1 MTATTTRLREAGW
14 RDIPRLADVERAAF
28 ADDPWDEPTLWA
40 ELAQRPRRHYVVA
53 DDGSGENGLQGYAG
67 LDLGGDV
74 ADVMTVAVHPEA
86 RGTGLGARLLEHL
99 HAVAR
104 SAGAD
109 GIMLEVRADNG
120 AARGL
125 YDTRGYQ
132 VVHTRPRYY
141 RGGVDALVMRKELD
155 DE

>member
-1 MTATTTRLREAGW
+1 MTGTTVRLREAGW
-14 RDIPRLADVERAAF
+14 RDIPLLASVERQAF
-28 ADDPWDEPTLWA
+28 PDDPWDEPTFWA

-53 DDGSGENGLQGYAG
+53 DAGSGTAEPQGYAG

-74 ADVMTVAVHPEA
+74 ADVMTVAVHPDA
-86 RGTGLGARLLEHL
+86 RGTGLGAQLLDHL
-99 HAVAR
+99 HQRAR
-104 SAGAD
+104 AAGAH
-109 GIMLEVRADNG
+109 GMMLEVRADNTP
-120 AARGL
+120 ARAL
-125 YDTRGYQ
+125 YDTRGYR